1 VTLTARRPAPRRRR
15 LIRAWAL
22 GLVPVLVLAVVLVAV
37 ALVRRSS
44 GAAAVGPDAA
54 PGPVLLV
61 SGYGGSTQSLG
72 PLAASL
78 TAAGRTPF
86 VVPPVGDNTGDLR
99 AQAAA
104 LDQVAR
110 AQLSAGA
117 RSVDVVGYSAG
128 GVVVRLWAAELGGA
142 AIARRVVT
150 LGSPHHG
157 TDLAALAQSL
167 GGGTCPTAC
176 QQLAPDNAVLTGL
189 PEAPSGPQWT
199 SIWTAD
205 DDVVSPPSS
214 AVLQGAVDVELQQ
227 VCPAVTASHADL
239 PRAGLTLGLVALAL
253 DGPPLTAVPAPSRCA
268 ELSR

>member
-1 VTLTARRPAPRRRR
+1 M
-15 LIRAWAL
+15 IRAWSL
-22 GLVPVLVLAVVLVAV
+22 GLVPVLVVAVVLAAV
-37 ALVRRSS
+37 ALSRRAS
-44 GAAAVGPDAA
+44 GGPAVGPDAV

-61 SGYGGSTQSLG
+61 SGYGGSTQALG
-72 PLAASL
+72 PLAAAL
-78 TAAGRTPF
+78 TAAGRTAV

-99 AQAAA
+99 AQASA

-110 AQLSAGA
+110 AQLAAGA

-128 GVVVRLWAAELGGA
+128 GVVVRLWASELGGA

-157 TDLAALAQSL
+157 TDLATLAQGL
-167 GGGTCPTAC
+167 GAGSCPTAC
-176 QQLAPDNAVLTGL
+176 QQLAPDSDVLAGL
-189 PEAPSGPQWT
+189 PEAPSGPGWT
-199 SIWTAD
+199 SVWTAD

-227 VCPAVTASHADL
+227 VCPSVTASHSEL

-253 DGPPLTAVPAPSRCA
+253 DGPPLRAAPAAGRCA
-268 ELSR
+268 ELSRQPPGPG